1 VSGNVL
7 NQVLGLQPAGDC
19 SYRRHCGP
27 LSTPEEVLGAGDGAA
42 GEQYE
47 IIHADLKGRGEGGD
61 VRKRLNGGED
71 EWRSIN

>member
-1 VSGNVL
+1 MEVGGGEWGL

-47 IIHADLKGRGEGGD
+47 IIHADLKGREEGDD
-61 VRKRLNGGED
+61 VRKQETERRGG
-71 EWRSIN
+71 